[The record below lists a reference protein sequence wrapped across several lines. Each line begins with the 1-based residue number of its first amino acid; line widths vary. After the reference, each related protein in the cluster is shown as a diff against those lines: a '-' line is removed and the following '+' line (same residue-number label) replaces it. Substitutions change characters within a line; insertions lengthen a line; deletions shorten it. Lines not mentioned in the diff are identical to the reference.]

1 MKFLTRLLL
10 TVFFISLYFNA
21 NAEINVRYL
30 NLDFILQN
38 SIVGKNISK
47 KALENRKS
55 KINEFKKIEK
65 DLSNKKNDILSKKNI
80 LNKKQ
85 FDNEVNK
92 HQENV
97 KKYHTK
103 KNKELNELNKKNT
116 EMVNKFMK
124 KIDMVL
130 KEYVKDNSI
139 DLVYKQEAILASS
152 AKFDI
157 TKIILDEVN
166 NKIKKID

>member
-1 MKFLTRLLL
+1 MKFFTRLLL
-10 TVFFISLYFNA
+10 TVFFINLYFSA

-30 NLDFILQN
+30 NLDYILQN
-38 SIVGKNISK
+38 SIVGKKINK
-47 KALENRKS
+47 KAQETRKS

-65 DLSNKKNDILSKKNI
+65 DLSNKKEDILSKKNI
-80 LNKKQ
+80 LDKKQ

-103 KNKELNELNKKNT
+103 KNKELNELNKKNA

-124 KIDMVL
+124 KIDEIL

-139 DLVYKQEAILASS
+139 DLIYKQEAILVSS

>member
-1 MKFLTRLLL
+1 MKFFTRLLL

-30 NLDFILQN
+30 NLDYILQN

-80 LNKKQ
+80 LDKKQ

-103 KNKELNELNKKNT
+103 KNKELNELNKKNA

-124 KIDMVL
+124 KIDVVL

-139 DLVYKQEAILASS
+139 DLVYKQEAILVSS